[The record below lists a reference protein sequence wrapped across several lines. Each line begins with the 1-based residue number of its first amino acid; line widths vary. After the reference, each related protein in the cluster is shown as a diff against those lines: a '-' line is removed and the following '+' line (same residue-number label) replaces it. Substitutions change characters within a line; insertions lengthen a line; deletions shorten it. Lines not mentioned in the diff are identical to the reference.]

1 MKSFLE
7 WFRASTKVKRWIFLI
22 ILGVALTCYA
32 FSKILVTEE
41 IEISELIQIIVLF
54 VTGFLMIS
62 ISVVFIQ
69 KRTLEIFIEAN
80 DSSTEK
86 GKKAKVNIKS
96 LIFNKKVYEEGP
108 KIVVIGGGQGLNTV
122 IEGLKKYTN
131 NITAIVTMSDYG
143 NVPTES
149 RKALDSLPLKD
160 IKDSIVALSDREK
173 LMKQLLSLNFKNERL
188 KGLNFGDI
196 YLTAMNEIYGN
207 ISEAIQK
214 STEVLNIT
222 GRVIPVTLDEITIC
236 AELTDGTTVKQKNK
250 IPEVV
255 SERVEVINR
264 IYISP
269 SNCRPA
275 PGVLEAIEEAE
286 AIIIGPGS
294 LYTNVLPNL
303 LVKNVSKAIKES
315 KAIKLYISNIMTE
328 PGQTD
333 NYSISEHIKAIIDH
347 VGNDLFDICLADTGE
362 VMPEFVRRYNMEGSE
377 LVEQDFGKVNS
388 FGIKV
393 IQRNMSCIR
402 EDKIRHNPD
411 IIAATVIELICNDLK
426 FHDMQ
431 NGTEYMLLN
440 SVLKEQNK
448 LIEKNAKVSR
458 TIPYKSKNN
467 DEPKRKSKFKEK
479 YSDRFM
485 SIKNS
490 DKKREENKRRAEGG
504 KIQNAQNVQ
513 KRSLRKDVEENR
525 IRDERENA
533 RARAA
538 EQERILRREQEE
550 REKIE
555 NARRERNEFIR
566 KERERVETLKR
577 EKEERLRIEHEKADH
592 ERQERIRQKIESRT
606 NRRPAPSRNKERVAK
621 REKVNPRQADLLSQI
636 ERMNRFQSKD
646 KK

>member
-41 IEISELIQIIVLF
+41 IAISELIEIIVLF

-62 ISVVFIQ
+62 LSIVFIQ
-69 KRTLEIFIEAN
+69 KRTLEIYIEAN
-80 DSSTEK
+80 DNSTEK

-143 NVPTES
+143 NYPTES
-149 RKALDSLPLKD
+149 RKALGSLPLKD

-173 LMKQLLSLNFKNERL
+173 LMKQLLSLNFKNDRL

-236 AELTDGTTVKQKNK
+236 AELTDGTTVKEKDK

-255 SERVEVINR
+255 SEKVSGINR
-264 IYISP
+264 IYIAP

-333 NYSISEHIKAIIDH
+333 NYAVSEHIKAIIDH
-347 VGNDLFDICLADTGE
+347 VGNGLFDICLADTGE

-377 LVEQDFGKVNS
+377 IVEQDFGKVNS
-388 FGIKV
+388 YGVKV

-402 EDKIRHNPD
+402 DDKIRHDPD

-431 NGTEYMLLN
+431 NGTEYMLLE

-448 LIEKNAKVSR
+448 LIEKNARSNR
-458 TIPYKSKNN
+458 TIPYKSKNI

-479 YSDRFM
+479 YNERFM

-490 DKKREENKRRAEGG
+490 DKKREENKRRVEGG
-504 KIQNAQNVQ
+504 SFDNRKNQNIQ
-513 KRSLRKDVEENR
+513 RKPIKKEVER
-525 IRDERENA
+525 GYI
-533 RARAA
+533 A
-538 EQERILRREQEE
+538 EQKSIIRRQEIERQE
-550 REKIE
+550 KLE
-555 NARRERNEFIR
+555 NARREKERAEAIR
-566 KERERVETLKR
+566 REREEITRRERERAEALRRKR
-577 EKEERLRIEHEKADH
+577 EEFEKREREKAEY
-592 ERQERIRQKIESRT
+592 ERQERIKKKIESAMT
-606 NRRPAPSRNKERVAK
+606 NKKSNQSKGVAK
-621 REKVNPRQADLLSQI
+621 REKINPRQADLLSQI